1 MDDLVRK
8 ARNEGRIGEDG
19 IIDAETK
26 LRLEKK
32 GYRGKLSRFDVFS
45 EMRDVDR
52 YFTQGFTTFLLV
64 YKPVSL
70 NDLTDKLEA
79 FSKVQDKQSDPTTYI
94 NMSPLSQKLLD
105 EYTIFLS
112 KFGKYIVG
120 EIRHQLSIE
129 KHIRSLQ

>member
-1 MDDLVRK
+1 MDDLVEK
-8 ARNEGRIGEDG
+8 AKQEGKIDEDG

-26 LRLEKK
+26 LMLEGKD
-32 GYRGKLSRFDVFS
+32 YRGKLSKFDIFS

-52 YFTQGFTTFLLV
+52 YFTQGFTTFLIT

-70 NDLTDKLEA
+70 NELTDKLEA
-79 FSKVQDKQSDPTTYI
+79 FSKVQDQQSDPTNYI

-120 EIRHQLSIE
+120 EIRHQL
-129 KHIRSLQ
+129 